1 MLIPSR
7 LIFSVTD
14 HSAGARFLLEEGKL
28 NLTLRLLVE
37 FKNMQRNEMFAQVG
51 ARSLRCDGEP
61 LLPRALTLRPPAR
74 RSLCSPTSEPA
85 SVYQALQKAQANEPS
100 ASFDDIPTIKIK
112 AALFEQTLGVLLS
125 CALSSIESLQTLD
138 MPLLLDH
145 MGRTLTFSLD
155 HSEMVRSPDSAR
167 RQEILCVHYLAYVFE
182 HIENLQE
189 DRIMELICEH
199 NLLCLLVRNVSKYHS
214 YYSSATKKDASKALS
229 GILGAED
236 FKTNPDKYLTQPD
249 MKKLIV
255 QTEADYV
262 KVWFVCLLFS
272 VISSHI

>member
-1 MLIPSR
+1 MS
-7 LIFSVTD
+7 
-14 HSAGARFLLEEGKL
+14 
-28 NLTLRLLVE
+28 
-37 FKNMQRNEMFAQVG
+37 
-51 ARSLRCDGEP
+51 
-61 LLPRALTLRPPAR
+61 
-74 RSLCSPTSEPA
+74 
-85 SVYQALQKAQANEPS
+85 QALQKAQANEPS
-100 ASFDDIPTIKIK
+100 ASFDDVPTIKIK

-167 RQEILCVHYLAYVFE
+167 RQEILCVHYLAYVFD

-189 DRIMELICEH
+189 DRIMELISEH

-262 KVWFVCLLFS
+262 KVWCIFSCFLSYRRTSSICRQVHVCRSQARVIRFVGVCLGVCLPAPPGWRRPRRR
-272 VISSHI
+272 